1 MQRSNIAAYRVSPFL
16 LLHIRH
22 KFMSYNPFPKL
33 AEPSQE
39 IRFHSSDSGFFT
51 EFHFPER

>member
-16 LLHIRH
+16 LMHIRH